1 MEQSIAFDP
10 VKVQQWVNAVEEYEK
25 KVQTGAPFSE
35 AVNAK
40 FAANLLFANLLS
52 SVGVSQADIQ
62 KIIGASD
69 NDPIDNV

>member
-1 MEQSIAFDP
+1 MEQSIVFDP

-25 KVQTGAPFSE
+25 KVQTGAPFNE

-40 FAANLLFANLLS
+40 FAANMLFADLLS